1 MKPRASAAEIRIAET
16 PPTFPGDRRRL
27 SGAARV
33 EPPGNARASCDSGE
47 ATTTQREEPGAA
59 SADCS
64 IAETAPFDARAWR
77 SFSAAR
83 FTGTVEAIGFS
94 GSRIRQIWFV
104 PAARPAGAS
113 PHVVTAA
120 ASFKKSLRAMLE
132 AASALIPSRSQILN
146 EFLNAGAMFGDGVFQ
161 KVNLIAPCRIRGS
174 PAVVMRPAGWM

>member
-1 MKPRASAAEIRIAET
+1 MKPRASAAEIKLPET

-27 SGAARV
+27 SGAVRV

-47 ATTTQREEPGAA
+47 ATTTQREEPAAA

-83 FTGTVEAIGFS
+83 FTGTVDAIGFS

-113 PHVVTAA
+113 PHAVTAP

-132 AASALIPSRSQILN
+132 ATSALIRSRPSILN
-146 EFLNAGAMFGDGVFQ
+146 AISQRRRDVRRRGVLEGEFDCALQNPRVACCCDAAERVG
-161 KVNLIAPCRIRGS
+161 
-174 PAVVMRPAGWM
+174 